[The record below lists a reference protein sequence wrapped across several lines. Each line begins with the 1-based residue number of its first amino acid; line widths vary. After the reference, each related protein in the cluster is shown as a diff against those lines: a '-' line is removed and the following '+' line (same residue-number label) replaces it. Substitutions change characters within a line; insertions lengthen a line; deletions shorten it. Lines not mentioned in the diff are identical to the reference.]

1 MYANRIGP
9 KILQI
14 FWQPPVAEK
23 QNGDIIGYRLCI
35 REKRFTSPCRKYVT
49 LPETQTMHTVD
60 DLKPYTVYD
69 IHVEAKTAIGYGPAQ
84 YLDYLT
90 GEAGNSTQHPIYQST
105 TREYGC
111 HMQ

>member
-14 FWQPPVAEK
+14 FWQPPVAKK

-35 REKRFTSPCRKYVT
+35 KEKSFNSPCRKYVT

-60 DLKPYTVYD
+60 NLKPYTVYD
-69 IHVEAKTAIGYGPAQ
+69 IHVEAKTAIGYGPAH
-84 YLDYLT
+84 YLDYRT
-90 GEAGNSTQHPIYQST
+90 GEAGNCTYLLQENRGGGFCFI
-105 TREYGC
+105 
-111 HMQ
+111 